1 MHIVCISR
9 GTFAGGKE
17 LAESLARKLGVPCVG
32 REELTDAATHARIP
46 VGKIEMAIM
55 RPRPLTEQLAVER
68 DRFKAFVSATLA
80 ERALSTGLV
89 YHGRTGHLALPNV
102 PGVLRVRVVM
112 DPENRIAQTMR
123 RLGLSRRQAQRYNEQ
138 VDDDRNRW
146 SRALY
151 KVDCSDPDQYDVVT
165 SLERVSAENAATA
178 LVAMAQLPEFQ
189 STPASQ
195 RALENVLLAGR
206 CRVAV
211 GEDPRTRP
219 VDVQIRAVS
228 GRVYATYPPRHEDL
242 APAISEVL
250 KRVDGVEFVQ
260 CTMASTN
267 ILWIEER
274 YEPTSHALP
283 QLLEIAAKWNAAVSL
298 VRLLPDDSEAPPEP
312 TGGDDSSGDWGED
325 AGILDDER
333 EERPSLEDAGVA
345 EVTSA
350 LLQDGRAGER
360 RTVRGGAKELIQS
373 LDRTA
378 TYSLVVVG
386 DVFLNKDASVRKRMT
401 RELGASVADSLRIPV
416 INTSELEAQYLFGTQ
431 HFVRLLGLGLL
442 TAAAVALVLHEQIPV
457 LRFLTARGIGHQLLA
472 TALLVAFIPT
482 YAAVYGTFSQYLL
495 RLLKFE

>member
-55 RPRPLTEQLAVER
+55 RPRPLNEHLAVER
-68 DRFKAFVSATLA
+68 DRFKAFVSAALA

-112 DPENRIAQTMR
+112 DPENRVAQTMR
-123 RLGLSRRQAQRYNEQ
+123 RLGLSRHQAQRYNEQ
-138 VDDDRNRW
+138 VDDGRRRW

-151 KVDCSDPDQYDVVT
+151 KVDCCDPDQYDVVA
-165 SLERVSAENAATA
+165 SLERISADNAATA

-189 STPASQ
+189 STPVSR
-195 RALENVLLAGR
+195 RALENLLLAGR

-219 VDVQIRAVS
+219 VDVRIRAVS
-228 GRVYATYPPRHEDL
+228 GRVYATYPPRHADV
-242 APAISEVL
+242 ANSITEVL
-250 KRVDGVEFVQ
+250 ERVDGVESVQ

-274 YEPTSHALP
+274 YDPASRALP
-283 QLLEIAAKWNAAVSL
+283 QLLEIAAKWNAAVAL
-298 VRLLPDDSEAPPEP
+298 VRLIPADSEAAPEP
-312 TGGDDSSGDWGED
+312 STSDDPSGDWGED

-333 EERPSLEDAGVA
+333 DERPSLDDVGVA

-360 RTVRGGAKELIQS
+360 RTVRGGMKELIQS

-386 DVFLNKDASVRKRMT
+386 NVFLNKDASVRKRMK
-401 RELGASVADSLRIPV
+401 RELEASVAESLQVPV
-416 INTSELEAQYLFGTQ
+416 ISTSELEAQYLFGTQ
-431 HFVRLLGLGLL
+431 HFVRLIGLGLL
-442 TAAAVALVLHEQIPV
+442 TAATVALVWHEQVPV
-457 LRFLTARGIGHQLLA
+457 LRFLTAKGIGHQLLA
-472 TALLVAFIPT
+472 TAVLLALIPT
-482 YAAVYGTFSQYLL
+482 YAAIYGTFSQYLL
-495 RLLKFE
+495 RLMKFE